1 MARERKLKEPAAEEM
16 DGGREL
22 RSRSGRRV
30 KRKYRLRSN
39 SRSDRVPRSGSKA
52 NARGLKV
59 VSSGAGGVGD
69 GDEDEEVNR
78 RGKGSGRK
86 RGKKNNRGR
95 NGDGKAGNEFSRIRN
110 NLSYMLHKI
119 RYERSLIDAYSGEG
133 WKGMSS
139 EKLKPEK
146 ELQRATSEIVHRKMR
161 IRDIF
166 RQIDSHCLQGKLPEE
181 LFDGEGMI
189 DSEDIFCAKCGS
201 KDLTLDNDIILCDG
215 GCDRGFHQFC
225 LEPPLLKEQI
235 PPGDEG
241 WLCPACDCKVDC
253 IDMLNK
259 SQGTDL
265 SFRDSWEKI
274 FPEVAASGNSVDR
287 GLSSDDCE
295 DGDYNPDS
303 GKTIRYA
310 SSDGS
315 SSSES
320 GYATASEKL
329 EISHKN
335 QMYTGLPSDDS
346 EDNDY
351 DPDAGDPKKDEEE
364 SLISC
369 SDFSSDSEDLAAVLK
384 DSPSKMDDGDS
395 FKGAERKRPM
405 ASRRRSK
412 EILNEEMQSPLEAD
426 SGEDDSGNVVGKR
439 IVDRLDYKKLHDEA
453 YGNISS
459 DSSEDEDWTVHSGK
473 RKRHSAGASSSPDGG
488 SLSEDD
494 FKPSRRRNVSAPR
507 NRSSRIVNSR
517 TKKDSPHS
525 HDNQTPKSV
534 STGGGSRRSTYRR
547 LGETVTLKLYE
558 AFQKNQYPDAAS
570 RDSLAEELGIT
581 PQQVRKWFENARWSY
596 NHPGAR
602 KVTVFGRHVKR
613 ASTLL
618 EVNVELCENNS
629 GNVVCEVACNGSKDV
644 EPMSEH
650 HKKETSGGNSAINQ
664 NQDNADPGQN
674 ARNLANFL
682 PNEDMLEEVP
692 VSGYDVFSD
701 S

>member
-1 MARERKLKEPAAEEM
+1 MARGRKLKEPATEEM
-16 DGGREL
+16 DGGEL

-39 SRSDRVPRSGSKA
+39 SRSDRDLSSGSKA
-52 NARGLKV
+52 NARGLKAL
-59 VSSGAGGVGD
+59 SSGAGGDGD
-69 GDEDEEVNR
+69 GDEDEDEEVSR
-78 RGKGSGRK
+78 TGRGRGRK
-86 RGKKNNRGR
+86 RVRNNKRGR

-139 EKLKPEK
+139 EKLKPKK

-161 IRDIF
+161 IRDLF
-166 RQIDSHCLQGKLPEE
+166 HQIDSHCLQGKLPEE

-274 FPEVAASGNSVDR
+274 FPEVAASGNSVDP
-287 GLSSDDCE
+287 GLSS
-295 DGDYNPDS
+295 GV
-303 GKTIRYA
+303 
-310 SSDGS
+310 GS

-335 QMYTGLPSDDS
+335 QMYTALPSDDS
-346 EDNDY
+346 DDNDY
-351 DPDAGDPKKDEEE
+351 DPDAADPKKDEEE
-364 SLISC
+364 SLSSC

-384 DSPSKMDDGDS
+384 DSRSSKMDDGDS
-395 FKGAERKRPM
+395 LQGAERK
-405 ASRRRSK
+405 
-412 EILNEEMQSPLEAD
+412 EIFNKEMQSPLEAD

-473 RKRHSAGASSSPDGG
+473 RNRHSAGASSSPDGS

-494 FKPSRRRNVSAPR
+494 FKPRGRRNVSTPR
-507 NRSSRIVNSR
+507 KRSIRRVNSR
-517 TKKDSPHS
+517 NKRESPHS
-525 HDNQTPKSV
+525 HDNRTPKSV
-534 STGGGSRRSTYRR
+534 STSRGSGRSTYRR

-570 RDSLAEELGIT
+570 RDRLAEELGIT
-581 PQQVRKWFENARWSY
+581 SQQVRKWFENSRWSY

-618 EVNVELCENNS
+618 EVNVELCENNL
-629 GNVVCEVACNGSKDV
+629 GNVVSEVACNGSKDV
-644 EPMSEH
+644 EPMPEH
-650 HKKETSGGNSAINQ
+650 HNKETSGGNSVINQ
-664 NQDNADPGQN
+664 NQDNPDPGQN
-674 ARNLANFL
+674 ALTNFL
-682 PNEDMLEEVP
+682 PNEDRLEEVP
-692 VSGYDVFSD
+692 VSGCDVFNGL
-701 S
+701 